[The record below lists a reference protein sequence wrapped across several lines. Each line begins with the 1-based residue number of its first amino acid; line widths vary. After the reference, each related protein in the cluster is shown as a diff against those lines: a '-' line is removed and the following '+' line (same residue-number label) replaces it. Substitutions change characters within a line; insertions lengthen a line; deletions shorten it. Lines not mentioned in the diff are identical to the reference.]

1 MNDNRLIAVMV
12 LLILVPGFV
21 MAWRDYRKG
30 QVRLLLFSRM
40 RSGIRADRETDP
52 GKFRL
57 YTAANA
63 ALIALL
69 AVGCVALFFKP
80 V

>member
-1 MNDNRLIAVMV
+1 MNDNRLVALMV

-21 MAWRDYRKG
+21 IAWNDWRNGR
-30 QVRLLLFSRM
+30 VRLLLFSRM

-52 GKFRL
+52 RKFRL
-57 YTAANA
+57 YTAANV
-63 ALIALL
+63 ALIVLVT
-69 AVGCVALFFKP
+69 VGCVALFFKP